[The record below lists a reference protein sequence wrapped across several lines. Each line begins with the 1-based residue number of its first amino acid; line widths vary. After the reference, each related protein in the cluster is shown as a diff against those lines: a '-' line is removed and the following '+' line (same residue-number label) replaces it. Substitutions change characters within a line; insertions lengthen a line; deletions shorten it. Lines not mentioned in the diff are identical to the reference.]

1 MRCRF
6 VAIIFWIT
14 LNVGQASFDMAFA
27 EDPPSFETDIAP
39 LLIRRCLECHQSAN
53 PSGGLSL
60 QSAEGLAKGGDSGAV
75 IVPKSVKESPL
86 IERVVAGEMPPLKH
100 GESQKL
106 PDSEIEILRRW
117 VEHGAYFPA
126 DRQLDLY
133 EQTTDV
139 RGGRDWWSFQPLK
152 EVAPP
157 IVEGLPDDAHPID
170 RFIAVELHKQGLTA
184 APRADARTLI
194 QRLHWDVTGLPPSA
208 KEIQSFSTSP
218 QDEEATTKLIDQ
230 LLASPHFGE
239 RWARHWLDVVRF
251 AETCGYERDQVK
263 PFAWKYRDWVVNA
276 FNTDMPYDQFVREQL
291 AGDELPSATEQ
302 SVIATGFLCLGTWN
316 DEPNDAEDYKYER
329 LEDLVHTTSSAFL
342 GMTTKCAR
350 CHDHKFDPI
359 PQTDYYRMA
368 AAFWPGPIHPRG
380 RELLGGVSAD
390 ELGYKEVLGW
400 TDISK
405 TPAPLHKLKN
415 GERNQPLEPVSAGA
429 LSLMPDQ
436 FREFTFSAESVRTT
450 GLRLQLA
457 EWIASEENPLTARV
471 IVNRIW
477 QHHFGEGL
485 VRSSNN
491 FGYTGDKPTH
501 PELLDWLALE
511 LIRNNW
517 SLKHIHRLILTSQ
530 TWQQASLHPR
540 QDEYSQKD
548 AANRFLWRANRR
560 RKDAESLRDAF
571 LAATQELQ
579 LTQGGPSFYPTISAD
594 ALEGLSRKTSAW
606 TASPEADQHR
616 RSLYIFTQRSL
627 LPPMMTTFDM
637 CDSTMSC
644 GQRDVT
650 IVAPQALTLLN
661 NEFVHKR
668 AAAVASACMKDED
681 AITQKN
687 VRQVWSMILGRM
699 PTDQEQDLAMAHVA
713 NQLQRFRE
721 PPTTPVSAEA
731 SANREQLEGLLRTAT
746 LHLDA
751 SAGVETD
758 NDGRVKRW
766 LARSNAIHHASQE
779 IIEQQPLLVKSAING
794 QPAIRFDGTS
804 DFLHVAGQ
812 LIDGDASTV
821 FAVVTD
827 LAADGHREII
837 SNWSGRDGN
846 SGTSYFVGMT
856 NKNAIRL
863 SDALS
868 GVGEILDR
876 QNPFLITATS
886 GQHGAAVYQQKRVV
900 IEQPNPIPDR
910 RLDTPWVIGQQGNIN
925 GEYWKGDI
933 ACLLVFNEQLSPNSQ
948 AAIQDYLIER
958 YQLPTLSNPVAPS
971 MTSEQLAI
979 ASLSV
984 VLFNSNE
991 FAYVD

>member
-1 MRCRF
+1 MHCRLLMNISA
-6 VAIIFWIT
+6 VLMAWAIFQSVD
-14 LNVGQASFDMAFA
+14 LQAA
-27 EDPPSFETDIAP
+27 EPPDFEKDIAP
-39 LLIRRCLECHQSAN
+39 LLIRRCLECHQTTIA
-53 PSGGLSL
+53 SGGLSL
-60 QSAEGLAKGGDSGAV
+60 QSASDLSKGGDSGVVVVA
-75 IVPKSVKESPL
+75 KSVKESRL
-86 IERVVAGEMPPLKH
+86 IERVFAGEMPPLKH

-117 VEHGAYFPA
+117 VDDGAHFPA

-133 EQTTDV
+133 EQTTEV

-152 EVAPP
+152 AVTPP
-157 IVEGLPDDAHPID
+157 VLDGLPDDAHPID
-170 RFIAVELHKQGLTA
+170 RFIAIELRKQGLTA
-184 APRADARTLI
+184 APEADARTLI
-194 QRLHWDVTGLPPSA
+194 QRLYWDVTGLPPSA
-208 KEIQSFSTSP
+208 EEIQSFTAAP
-218 QDEEATTKLIDQ
+218 QDAKATAALIDQ

-276 FNTDMPYDQFVREQL
+276 FNSDMSYDQFVREQL
-291 AGDELPSATEQ
+291 AGDEIPGHNEQ

-368 AAFWPGPIHPRG
+368 AAFWPGPIQPRG
-380 RELLGGVSAD
+380 RELLGGVSDD

-400 TDISK
+400 TDVSK
-405 TPAPLHKLKN
+405 TPAALHKLRN
-415 GERNQPLEPVSAGA
+415 GERNQPLEPVAAGA
-429 LSLMPDQ
+429 LTVVPDQ
-436 FREFTFSAESVRTT
+436 FREFTVAPESVRTT

-457 EWIASEENPLTARV
+457 EWIASEKNPLTARV

-477 QHHFGEGL
+477 QHHFGDGL

-501 PELLDWLALE
+501 PELLDWLASE
-511 LIRNNW
+511 LIRNRW

-530 TWQQASLHPR
+530 TWQQSSLHPR
-540 QDEYSQKD
+540 QKEYAQKD

-579 LTQGGPSFYPTISAD
+579 LTPGGPSFYPTISAD
-594 ALEGLSRKTSAW
+594 ALEGLSRKASAW

-668 AAAVASACMKDED
+668 AAAIAMSCV
-681 AITQKN
+681 KN
-687 VRQVWSMILGRM
+687 EEPISDSHVRQVWEKILGRG
-699 PTDQEQDLAMAHVA
+699 PTDQELDLAMSHVQ
-713 NQLQRFRE
+713 NQLQRFRKPAAASVAEE
-721 PPTTPVSAEA
+721 PSV
-731 SANREQLEGLLRTAT
+731 NLKQLDALLAKAT
-746 LHLDA
+746 LRLDA
-751 SAGVETD
+751 AAGVETD
-758 NDGRVKRW
+758 KDGHLKRW
-766 LARSNAIHHASQE
+766 LDQGSKQHHASQE
-779 IIEQQPLLVKSAING
+779 VDAHQPLLVKNAING
-794 QPAIRFDGTS
+794 LPAIRFDGTN
-804 DFLHVAGQ
+804 DFLHVSGK
-812 LIDGDASTV
+812 LIDGDESTV

-827 LAADGHREII
+827 HAPDGHREII

-856 NKNAIRL
+856 NKYAIRL

-868 GVGEILDR
+868 GVGEIVDR

-886 GQHGAAVYQQKRVV
+886 GQNGAAVYQQERVV
-900 IEQPNPIPDR
+900 IEQPNAIPAR

-933 ACLLVFNEQLSPNSQ
+933 ACLIVFNEQLSPEDRGL
-948 AAIQDYLIER
+948 IQGYLIQL
-958 YQLPTLSNPVAPS
+958 YQLPTLSEPVAPS
-971 MTSEQLAI
+971 MTPEQLAI

>member
-1 MRCRF
+1 MHYRK
-6 VAIIFWIT
+6 VLTILWIT
-14 LNVGQASFDMAFA
+14 ILAATDLTEAVAAGDA
-27 EDPPSFETDIAP
+27 PSFEKDVAP

-60 QSAEGLAKGGDSGAV
+60 QSASDLAKGGDSGAV
-75 IVPKSVKESPL
+75 VLSKASAESRL
-86 IERVVAGEMPPLKH
+86 LERVVAGEMPPLKH

-106 PDSEIEILRRW
+106 QDAEIQILQRW
-117 VEHGAYFPA
+117 IADGATFPA

-152 EVAPP
+152 NVTPP
-157 IVEGLPDDAHPID
+157 AVEGLSSDAHPID
-170 RFIAVELHKQGLTA
+170 KFVALELQKQGLTP
-184 APRADARTLI
+184 APKADARTLI
-194 QRLHWDVTGLPPSA
+194 QRLYWDVTGLPPSA
-208 KEIQSFSTSP
+208 KELQDFVTTP
-218 QDEEATTKLIDQ
+218 QNTETTTKLIDR

-239 RWARHWLDVVRF
+239 RWARHWLDVARY

-276 FNTDMPYDQFVREQL
+276 FNSDMPYDQFVREQL
-291 AGDELPSATEQ
+291 AGDELPGRNEQ

-368 AAFWPGPIHPRG
+368 AAFWPGPIQPRG

-390 ELGYKEVLGW
+390 ELGYHEVLGW
-400 TDISK
+400 TDVSK
-405 TPAPLHKLKN
+405 NPAPLHKLKN
-415 GERNQPLEPVSAGA
+415 GERNQPLEAVSAGA
-429 LSLMPDQ
+429 LTFAPDHY
-436 FREFTFSAESVRTT
+436 RDFTLAAGSAPTT
-450 GLRLQLA
+450 SLRLQLA
-457 EWIASEENPLTARV
+457 DWIASENNPLTARV

-477 QHHFGEGL
+477 QHHLGDGL

-501 PELLDWLALE
+501 PELLDWLASE
-511 LIRNNW
+511 LIRNRW

-530 TWQQASLHPR
+530 TWQQSSLHPR

-548 AANRFLWRANRR
+548 SANRFLWRANRR

-579 LTQGGPSFYPTISAD
+579 LTLGGPSFYPTISAD

-668 AAAVASACMKDED
+668 AAAIALSCVKKEEPVSE
-681 AITQKN
+681 IN
-687 VRQVWSMILGRM
+687 VQQVWEMILGRV
-699 PTDQEQDLAMAHVA
+699 PTDQEQTLAMAHIE

-721 PPTTPVSAEA
+721 PPTA
-731 SANREQLEGLLRTAT
+731 SVTSKQAANRQSLEELLRTAT
-746 LHLDA
+746 LNLGA
-751 SAGVETD
+751 EAGVETD

-766 LARSNAIHHASQE
+766 LDQSSAQHHASQE
-779 IIEQQPLLVKSAING
+779 IIEYQPRLVKNAIKG
-794 QPAIRFDGTS
+794 RPAIRFDGTS
-804 DFLHVAGQ
+804 DFLHVAGK
-812 LIDGDASTV
+812 LIVGDESTV

-827 LAADGHREII
+827 HAAEGHREFI

-876 QNPFLITATS
+876 QNPFLITATN

-900 IEQPNPIPDR
+900 IEQPNPIPAR

-933 ACLLVFNEQLSPNSQ
+933 ACVLVFNEQLSPNSC
-948 AAIQDYLIER
+948 AMIQDYLIQQ
-958 YQLPTLSNPVAPS
+958 YQLPTLSEPVAPL
-971 MTSEQLAI
+971 MTPQQLAI

>member
-1 MRCRF
+1 MRCRL
-6 VAIIFWIT
+6 VLTAT
-14 LNVGQASFDMAFA
+14 LLNFFSAFPHACSVRA
-27 EDPPSFETDIAP
+27 EDSPSFEKDIAP

-60 QSAEGLAKGGDSGAV
+60 QSAADVTKGGDSGPA
-75 IVPKSVKESPL
+75 IVPKSPAESRL
-86 IERVVAGEMPPLKH
+86 LERVTTGEMPPLKH

-106 PDSEIEILRRW
+106 PDSEIEVLRQW
-117 VEHGAYFPA
+117 VEDGARFPA

-157 IVEGLPDDAHPID
+157 VVEGLPNNANPID
-170 RFIAVELHKQGLTA
+170 RFIAIELQKQGLTA
-184 APRADARTLI
+184 APKADARTLI
-194 QRLHWDVTGLPPSA
+194 QRLYWDVTGLPPSA
-208 KEIQSFSTSP
+208 KEIQSFATSP
-218 QDEEATTKLIDQ
+218 QNEEAITELLDQ
-230 LLASPHFGE
+230 LLARPHFGE

-263 PFAWKYRDWVVNA
+263 PFAWKYRDWVVKA
-276 FNTDMPYDQFVREQL
+276 FNSDMPYDQFVREQL
-291 AGDELPSATEQ
+291 AGDEIAGRTEQ

-368 AAFWPGPIHPRG
+368 AAFWPGPIQPRG
-380 RELLGGVSAD
+380 RELLGGVSTE

-400 TDISK
+400 TDVSK
-405 TPAPLHKLKN
+405 TPAPLHKLRN
-415 GERNQPLEPVSAGA
+415 GERNQPLEPVAAGA
-429 LSLMPDQ
+429 LTVVPEQ
-436 FREFTFSAESVRTT
+436 FREFTLAAETVRTT

-457 EWIASEENPLTARV
+457 EWIASEKNPLTARV

-501 PELLDWLALE
+501 PELLDWLASE
-511 LIRNNW
+511 LIRNRW

-571 LAATQELQ
+571 LVATQELQ
-579 LTQGGPSFYPTISAD
+579 LTLGGPSFYPTISAD

-606 TASPEADQHR
+606 TASAEVDQHR

-668 AAAVASACMKDED
+668 AAAI
-681 AITQKN
+681 AISCIKN
-687 VRQVWSMILGRM
+687 GEPVSESHVRQVWEKILGRV
-699 PTDQEQDLAMAHVA
+699 PTDQERDLGMAHIE
-713 NQLQRFRE
+713 NQLLRFLE
-721 PPTTPVSAEA
+721 PSAVSVAA
-731 SANREQLEGLLRTAT
+731 KQSAKRQSLEELLRTAT
-746 LHLDA
+746 LNLDA
-751 SAGVETD
+751 EAGVETD
-758 NDGRVKRW
+758 NDGLVKRW
-766 LARSNAIHHASQE
+766 LDQSDAQHHASQE
-779 IIEQQPLLVKSAING
+779 IVELRPLLVKSAING
-794 QPAIRFDGTS
+794 HPAIRFNGTS
-804 DFLHVAGQ
+804 DFLHVAGK
-812 LIDGDASTV
+812 LIDGDESTV

-827 LAADGHREII
+827 HAADGHREFI

-846 SGTSYFVGMT
+846 SATSYFVGMT
-856 NKNAIRL
+856 NRNAIRL

-876 QNPFLITATS
+876 QNPFLITATN
-886 GQHGAAVYQQKRVV
+886 GEHGAAVYQQKRVV
-900 IEQPNPIPDR
+900 IEQLNPIPAR
-910 RLDTPWVIGQQGNIN
+910 RLDTPWVIGQQGNID

-933 ACLLVFNEQLSPNSQ
+933 ACLLVFNEQLSPDSR
-948 AAIQDYLIER
+948 AVIQDYLIQR
-958 YQLPTLSNPVAPS
+958 YQLPTLSEPVAPS
-971 MTSEQLAI
+971 MTPEQLAI